1 MLPRAPSVDVY
12 ASLRLSAKPNA
23 ATWIWANVKP
33 LEPQARDGLSQSAA
47 AGFSGTLRFAF
58 GQFDLFGTLG
68 EQLPILLLVVRDMIL
83 ACLRKTCWLCP
94 LAHFGEMLSFRIS
107 H

>member
-1 MLPRAPSVDVY
+1 MASPSPLLL
-12 ASLRLSAKPNA
+12 ASQVLC
-23 ATWIWANVKP
+23 
-33 LEPQARDGLSQSAA
+33 E
-47 AGFSGTLRFAF
+47 
-58 GQFDLFGTLG
+58 FDLFGTLG

-83 ACLRKTCWLCP
+83 ACLRKTCWLFP